1 MVKSTSLRLRL
12 AGAAVFGLAAASLA
26 FVALWRPSGPNAC
39 AFHALTGLWCPL
51 CGGIRA
57 THALL
62 NGNIVEA
69 LHWNSVAV
77 VLDVVLAVL
86 VLRWCIS
93 ALAGRWIMPCGR
105 GIAYGLIAVL
115 LAFCVLRNLYWPRWA
130 GLLGPPAPFWR

>member
-26 FVALWRPSGPNAC
+26 FVALWRPSGPNTC